1 MPLLPPCELK
11 PIQLGVKI
19 AGLESGSTAGL
30 QIGPTYKFPKRQ
42 KRNEDNMSTKHDVA
56 VELAGGKRL
65 VFETGRMAKQASGAA
80 LVSTGDTVVLATA
93 VASPDPREGIDFF
106 PLTVD
111 YREYTYAGGR
121 IPGGFIKREGRPSEK
136 EILTARQIDRPI
148 RPLFPDGFRNETQ
161 VIALVF
167 SADKENDPDV
177 IAINAAAAAVALS
190 DIPFSSTVAAVR
202 VGRVNGEFVV
212 NPTYSERAAT
222 TVNIMVVG
230 HKDGIV
236 MIEAGAKQETE
247 EVILAA
253 IEFAHGEI
261 KKIVAAIEE
270 LVAKAGKK
278 KREFKAPE
286 FDEAHYNE
294 LKAKIGERLT
304 DALDTKTHG
313 KTESYALIDAIKKEL
328 AAELPADDP
337 AAKKKLAHY
346 YELLRERIFREQV
359 TKDRIRPDR
368 RAFDEIRPI
377 TIETGVLPRTHG
389 SALFTRGETQAL
401 VTATLGTADDGQRLE
416 SYEGEQKKN
425 FMLHYNFPPFSV
437 GETGRMTGV
446 GRREVGHGALAER
459 AISAVLPELDE
470 SPYSMRVVSDIL
482 ESNGSSSMASVCGA
496 SLALFDSGI
505 PLKGAVAGIAMGLV
519 KEGDDYAIL
528 TDIAGAEDH
537 YGDMDFK
544 VAGTRKGI
552 TALQMDIKIGGLT
565 REILEQAME
574 QARRGRLFLLDK
586 MDAELD
592 GPRKE
597 RSQYAPRIETLQI
610 PVEKIRDLIGKGGAT
625 IRGIVEQTGAK
636 IDVDDSGKVS
646 VASSDGEGLKKALA
660 MINDVT
666 AVPELGKSY
675 LGKVVRLAEF
685 GAFVELFPGTDGLLH
700 ISEIAEHRVKEVKDE
715 LREGDQVMV
724 KVLAIEGNRIK
735 LSRKALIKEQ
745 KAKLAHLAPPEGGES
760 GEEAPREA
768 APREVAP
775 RETVPQV
782 QKPRHEFDE
791 RQPSSNQSTIL
802 IEGGDDF
809 DEEGTEE
816 IDESTEPNFNRA
828 DGAATPVQAAGGS
841 SYAGGGGRPEQN
853 NRRRRRRRGGPPR
866 PGGGQR

>member
-1 MPLLPPCELK
+1 
-11 PIQLGVKI
+11 
-19 AGLESGSTAGL
+19 
-30 QIGPTYKFPKRQ
+30 
-42 KRNEDNMSTKHDVA
+42 MSTKHEIA

-80 LVSTGDTVVLATA
+80 LVSTGETVVLATA
-93 VASPDPREGIDFF
+93 VASPAPREGIDFF

-177 IAINAAAAAVALS
+177 IAVNAAAAAVALS
-190 DIPFSSTVAAVR
+190 DIPFSATVGAVR
-202 VGRVNGEFVV
+202 VGRVEGEFVA
-212 NPTYSERAAT
+212 NPTYAERMVS

-247 EVILAA
+247 SVILGA
-253 IEFAHGEI
+253 IEFAHAEI

-270 LVAKAGKK
+270 LVSKAGKS
-278 KREFKAPE
+278 KRAFTPPE
-286 FDEAHYNE
+286 VDDAYYND
-294 LKAKIGERLT
+294 LNAKIGERLK

-313 KTESYALIDAIKKEL
+313 KTESYALIKQLQDDL

-337 AAKKKLAHY
+337 ASKKKLAHY
-346 YELLRERIFREQV
+346 YELLRERLFREQV
-359 TKDRIRPDR
+359 TKERIRPDR

-377 TIETGVLPRTHG
+377 SIETSVLPRTHG

-401 VTATLGTADDGQRLE
+401 VTATLGTMDESQRLE

-459 AISAVLPELDE
+459 AISAVLPSSDE
-470 SPYSMRVVSDIL
+470 SQYSIRIVSDIL

-496 SLALFDSGI
+496 SLALFDAGI
-505 PLKGAVAGIAMGLV
+505 KLKGAVAGVAMGLV
-519 KEGDDYAIL
+519 KEDDDYAIL

-544 VAGTRKGI
+544 VAGTREGI

-565 REILEQAME
+565 REILQQAME

-592 GPRKE
+592 GPRTE
-597 RSQYAPRIETLQI
+597 RSKYAPRIETVQI
-610 PVEKIRDLIGKGGAT
+610 PTDKIRDLIGKGGAT

-636 IDVDDSGKVS
+636 IDVDDSGRVS
-646 VASSDGEGLKKALA
+646 VASSDAEGLKKALA
-660 MINDVT
+660 MISDIT
-666 AVPELGKSY
+666 AVPEVGKVY
-675 LGKVVRLAEF
+675 LGKVVRIAEF

-735 LSRKALIKEQ
+735 LSRKALIREQ
-745 KAKLAHLAPPEGGES
+745 KAKLAQQGGGEPEGNGHGGGSGQAFAAGES
-760 GEEAPREA
+760 AEAPARPRPEA
-768 APREVAP
+768 
-775 RETVPQV
+775 
-782 QKPRHEFDE
+782 HEFDE
-791 RQPSSNQSTIL
+791 RQPQSNQSTIL
-802 IEGGDDF
+802 IEGGDEFGEAGEEF
-809 DEEGTEE
+809 DEGN
-816 IDESTEPNFNRA
+816 EPNFNRE
-828 DGAATPVQAAGGS
+828 GASARVGAQQFGGPRPAGG
-841 SYAGGGGRPEQN
+841 N
-853 NRRRRRRRGGPPR
+853 NRRRRRRR
-866 PGGGQR
+866 PGGGAGRGPGGSGGQG